1 MCYVPGEECVS
12 RMPFIYAFVL
22 SKINKRA
29 VLDTD
34 DRGQRPS
41 HLPLCSSLGWKGM
54 SCKEGGLFAYRVN
67 AVTKGQLKLK
77 FS

>member
-1 MCYVPGEECVS
+1 MCYVLGEECVS

-41 HLPLCSSLGWKGM
+41 HLPLCSSLG
-54 SCKEGGLFAYRVN
+54 
-67 AVTKGQLKLK
+67 
-77 FS
+77 